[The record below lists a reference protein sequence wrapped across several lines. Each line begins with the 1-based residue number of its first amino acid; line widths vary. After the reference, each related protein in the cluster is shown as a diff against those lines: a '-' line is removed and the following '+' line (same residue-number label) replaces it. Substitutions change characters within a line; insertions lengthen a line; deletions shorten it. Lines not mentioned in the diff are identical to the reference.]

1 MQSANTNIEL
11 KELSITENI
20 DKITLLVCTQNKL
33 TDLQKILNFKNK
45 NTNFLSLEYS
55 NSAVNQKL
63 LSICEKYEN
72 RIESNTIDL
81 INNEIQDEEQEIVQ
95 NTPNYTIEFL
105 CDIENLGIRGYN
117 ACKYFNLLTLKDLID
132 FYNANGNFLK
142 VRNCGKKSNKELIT
156 ICEKY
161 KNYQFFESSESA
173 HKEHENSEEILSST
187 IFQLSKKENLSI
199 RSQNVCESNGLINLS
214 LILEYYYKNGDFK
227 KLRNCGSNS
236 NSELIAICDK
246 YRKYKEY
253 NNSIIQIQSS
263 EKQENPLINKIDN
276 LTTKQKAV
284 LNNIIYSKF
293 NQLSVRNKN
302 ALSFLLQDSITIRA
316 IKEEFFEIEDYDFK
330 KIKNVGQLTEQEI
343 EAFTNE
349 VKELIELVTL
359 FEDNEILREYFNS
372 YLIKNYQIS
381 HETINKIGRNYDF
394 SLGYPIFKTIYHLVD
409 GNYLFDEKEKTIFF
423 GLLNFFYCSEPPLIK
438 DFKSDLKL
446 TRERFRQIRNKTLK
460 KFPNIIYGLFN
471 LELNY
476 ENLNTYQILLDDE
489 FINLSDEDVLEIN
502 GNENVNF
509 NSQFIAY
516 IFSILLKDTHDLIGN
531 TENVFFNKSTNNQ
544 HNWNNFYLVRKDFT
558 WIFDFEKLIHD
569 VYVRLSSKIEEDYK
583 FYFQSYLLNFQNEN
597 CVLKLDTIATI
608 CETFLFS
615 EFELTIDLEENIVF
629 KRNTF
634 KQVYEYAYEA
644 VEKLGV
650 PSKVD
655 VICKK
660 VSELYPDYKTDED
673 SIRASMQRKT
683 GFVPFG
689 RTSVYGLKVWEEVKD
704 IRGGTIRDI
713 AEEFLMKHSEPKHID
728 EITDFVN
735 KYRNTNAKNIYANL
749 SMEENNRFEF
759 FKGLMVGL
767 KSIKYGKTNL
777 IKTDNA
783 QVERKTWEER
793 FSQLKT
799 FAHNNNRLPN
809 SSGIELEQQIYR
821 FMNVQLNKAG
831 TGKIKQ
837 EKALLIKELVDKY
850 NYKKSKRINPKMND
864 TLFDELEKF
873 IVENERLPRANYE
886 DEKRLY
892 HFLFRQNKQFKNGN
906 LTGEQ
911 LNKYLKIKELLKAT
925 I

>member
-11 KELSITENI
+11 KELSVTENI
-20 DKITLLVCTQNKL
+20 DRITLLVCTQNKL
-33 TDLQKILNFKNK
+33 TDLQKILNFKN
-45 NTNFLSLEYS
+45 NNANFLSLEYS

-72 RIESNTIDL
+72 WIESNTVNL
-81 INNEIQDEEQEIVQ
+81 AHNEIHNEKNETRQ
-95 NTPNYTIEFL
+95 NTPNYTLEFL
-105 CDIENLGIRGYN
+105 CDLENLGVRGYN
-117 ACKYFNLLTLKDLID
+117 ACKSFNLLTLNDLIA
-132 FYNANGNFLK
+132 FYNANGDFLK
-142 VRNCGKKSNKELIT
+142 VRNCGKKSNEELIT

-161 KNYQFFESSESA
+161 KNYQFIESSESA
-173 HKEHENSEEILSST
+173 HENSEEILGST
-187 IFQLSKKENLSI
+187 IFQLAKKENISI
-199 RSQNVCESNGLINLS
+199 RSQNVCEGNGLINLG
-214 LILEYYYKNGDFK
+214 LILEYYFKNGDFK
-227 KLRNCGSNS
+227 KLRNCGFNS
-236 NSELIAICDK
+236 NSELIAVCSK
-246 YRKYKEY
+246 YSKYKEY
-253 NNSIIQIQSS
+253 NNSIIQIPKI
-263 EKQENPLINKIDN
+263 EKQANPLIIKIDN

-293 NQLSVRNKN
+293 NQLSVRSKN
-302 ALSFLLQDSITIRA
+302 ALSLLLQDSITVRA

-330 KIKNVGQLTEQEI
+330 KIKNVGELTEKEI
-343 EAFTNE
+343 ETFTNE
-349 VKELIELVTL
+349 VKELIELVSL

-381 HETINKIGRNYDF
+381 HDTINKIGRDYDF

-423 GLLNFFYCSEPPLIK
+423 GLLNFFNGSKPPLIK
-438 DFKSDLKL
+438 DFKSGLKL

-460 KFPNIIYGLFN
+460 KIPNIIYGLFS

-476 ENLNTYQILLDDE
+476 DNLNTYQLSLDDE
-489 FINLSDEDVLEIN
+489 FLYLSDEDILEIN
-502 GNENVNF
+502 RNENVNF
-509 NSQFIAY
+509 NSQFIVY
-516 IFSILLKDTHDLIGN
+516 IFSILLKNTHDLIGD

-544 HNWNNFYLVRKDFT
+544 HNWNNFYLVQKDFT
-558 WIFDFEKLIHD
+558 WIFDFDKLIQD

-597 CVLKLDTIATI
+597 CVSKLDTITTI
-608 CETFLFS
+608 CETLLFS

-629 KRNTF
+629 KKNTF

-644 VEKLGV
+644 LEKLGV

-655 VICKK
+655 AICKK
-660 VSELYPDYKTDED
+660 VRELYPDYKTDED

-689 RTSVYGLKVWEEVKD
+689 RTSVYGLKVWEEEKD

-735 KYRNTNAKNIYANL
+735 KYRDTNAKNIYANL
-749 SMEENNRFEF
+749 SMEENNRFIF

-767 KSIKYGKTNL
+767 KSIKYERTNL
-777 IKTDNA
+777 IKTDNV

-799 FAHNNNRLPN
+799 FAQNNNRLPN
-809 SSGIELEQQIYR
+809 SSGIELEQQLYR
-821 FMNVQLNKAG
+821 FMNVQLNRAEKG
-831 TGKIKQ
+831 IIEQT
-837 EKALLIKELVDKY
+837 KALLIRELVNIH
-850 NYKKSKRINPKMND
+850 NYKKSKRMNSKKNEV
-864 TLFDELEKF
+864 LFDELEKF
-873 IVENERLPRANYE
+873 IMENNRLPRANYE
-886 DEKRLY
+886 EEKRLY
-892 HFLFRQNKQFKNGN
+892 HFLFRQNKQFKDDN
-906 LTGEQ
+906 LSGEE
-911 LNKYLKIKELLKAT
+911 LNKYLKVKNLLKA
-925 I
+925 II